1 MKKTLAT
8 VAAGVLTAA
17 LVGACS
23 TPTPAPVTAP
33 TSTSASAATSEA
45 DLAGFA
51 LSNASVREVI
61 DTLDRTNQDRA
72 GGPRGSVRQDRLIL
86 TTGSSERVMPL
97 PADQTYISIAPYRTQ
112 THECFNHNL
121 ATCQGEQVDKTFTV
135 TITDSTGKELVNTTE
150 KTYPNGFFGFWLPR
164 DIRGT
169 ITVTGEGRS
178 GSIDFGTSASDPTCL
193 TTLQLT

>member
-1 MKKTLAT
+1 MKKILAT
-8 VAAGVLTAA
+8 VAAGILTTAV
-17 LVGACS
+17 VGACS
-23 TPTPAPVTAP
+23 APTPAPVTAP
-33 TSTSASAATSEA
+33 TSTSASAATSGA
-45 DLAGFA
+45 DLADFD

-86 TTGSSERVMPL
+86 TTGGSERTMPL
-97 PADQTYISIAPYRTQ
+97 PADQTYISIAPYLTQ

-135 TITDSTGKELVNTTE
+135 TITDSTGKELVKTTE

-169 ITVTGEGRS
+169 ITVTGEGKS

>member
-8 VAAGVLTAA
+8 VAAGIITVTA
-17 LVGACS
+17 VSACS
-23 TPTPAPVTAP
+23 TATSAP
-33 TSTSASAATSEA
+33 TSSSATAATSGA
-45 DLAGFA
+45 DLAAFG
-51 LSNASVREVI
+51 LSNKSVREVI

-72 GGPRGSVRQDRLIL
+72 NGPAGSVQQDRLIL
-86 TTGSSERVMPL
+86 TTRGSQSTMPL
-97 PADQTYISIAPYRTQ
+97 PADQTYISIAPYISQ

-135 TITDSTGKELVNTTE
+135 TITDSNGKELVKSAE
-150 KTYPNGFFGFWLPR
+150 KTYPNGFIGFWLPR

-169 ITVTGEGRS
+169 ITITGEGRA
-178 GSIDFGTSASDPTCL
+178 GSINFGTSAGDPTCL

>member
-1 MKKTLAT
+1 
-8 VAAGVLTAA
+8 
-17 LVGACS
+17 
-23 TPTPAPVTAP
+23 
-33 TSTSASAATSEA
+33 
-45 DLAGFA
+45 
-51 LSNASVREVI
+51 
-61 DTLDRTNQDRA
+61 
-72 GGPRGSVRQDRLIL
+72 
-86 TTGSSERVMPL
+86 MPL

-169 ITVTGEGRS
+169 ITVTGEGKS

-193 TTLQLT
+193 TTLQLI